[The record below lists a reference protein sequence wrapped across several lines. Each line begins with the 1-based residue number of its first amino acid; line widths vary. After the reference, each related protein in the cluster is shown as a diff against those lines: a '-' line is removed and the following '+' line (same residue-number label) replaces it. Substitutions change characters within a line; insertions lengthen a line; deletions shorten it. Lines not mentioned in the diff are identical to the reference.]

1 MAIQQSDSSIALGA
15 KGVFEPMTTQSFY
28 AYRWRI
34 AILLCLITTINYID
48 RQALTVAAPLLMEE
62 FSISASQYGL
72 ITSGFLFAYG
82 FGQLICGPLIDRL
95 GSKRAFSLA
104 VIAWSIAGMLH
115 AFGRGFV
122 SFFSFRVLL
131 GLTEA
136 ANFPAATKA
145 IAEWFPQSERSLA
158 VGIFTMGPG
167 LGAIIAPPLIAGII
181 MLWGWQAAFLIPGAI
196 GFVWLILWNKWFH
209 LPADHPGLPDDER
222 RFILAN
228 TESARTVSDDKPAQD
243 ERPWYWSLRYKEVW
257 GLMISRFVSDGAF
270 YFFVFWLPLYLTQER
285 GFDLKAIALFAWI
298 PFLAVDIGGI
308 TGGYLGKIL
317 IDKGM
322 SLDRSRK
329 LVIWVGAVL
338 VLAAMP
344 AASTDSAGLALAL
357 IAVAMFAIQFKASS
371 MFTLPADLFPARDV
385 GTVWGMYGAVGSF
398 GGMVFSS
405 LAGWTID
412 NYSWTPLFVAAAC
425 MHIVSAALINVFVP
439 RIELLTESRAARA

>member
-1 MAIQQSDSSIALGA
+1 MAAH
-15 KGVFEPMTTQSFY
+15 SFY

-62 FSISASQYGL
+62 FSISATQYGW

-115 AFGRGFV
+115 AVGRGFA

-181 MLWGWQAAFLIPGAI
+181 MLWGWQAAFLIPGAF
-196 GFVWLILWNKWFH
+196 GFIWLILWKRWFH
-209 LPADHPGLPDDER
+209 LPADHPGLPADER
-222 RFILAN
+222 QFILAN
-228 TESARTVSDDKPAQD
+228 TESVPVSDSDNPD
-243 ERPWYWSLRYKEVW
+243 GDGRPWYWSLRYREVW
-257 GLMISRFVSDGAF
+257 GLMLSRFVSDGAF
-270 YFFVFWLPLYLTQER
+270 YFFIFWLPLYLTLER

-308 TGGYLGKIL
+308 TGGYLGKRL

-322 SLDRSRK
+322 SLNKSRK
-329 LVIWVGAVL
+329 LVIWIGAVL

-344 AASTDSAGLALAL
+344 AASTESAALAL
-357 IAVAMFAIQFKASS
+357 GLIAIAMFAIQFKASS
-371 MFTLPADLFPARDV
+371 MFALPADLFPARDV

-412 NYSWTPLFVAAAC
+412 HYSWTPLFVAAGC
-425 MHIVSAALINVFVP
+425 MHIVSAIVINVFVP
-439 RIELLTESRAARA
+439 RIELLHTANSARA